1 MKKPSIA
8 IVAGASTSEEVC
20 PWDTGESR
28 SRKNSA
34 QLDSGSSSSDIS
46 IAVVEATE
54 RVQRVCTLTQQHTVD
69 GSRKLSTA
77 TMDPP
82 RRASVSVP
90 ITHSSTGESS
100 KRKVSSFEDNT
111 SAATSTS
118 SSVFVIPSET
128 DNKTENYCTSTNK
141 TLVKNHSLAKAC
153 SVTGANAP
161 IISVSSVV
169 DDLPIEPSNAEVKDE
184 PSYSQQE
191 PLAPL
196 AEPDSE
202 SPASELP
209 PSEPITE
216 VEIETE
222 AKSNDV
228 CPWEDE

>member
-1 MKKPSIA
+1 M
-8 IVAGASTSEEVC
+8 AGASTSEEVC
-20 PWDTGESR
+20 PWETGEPR

-46 IAVVEATE
+46 VAVAEVSE

-69 GSRKLSTA
+69 GSRKLSTT

-90 ITHSSTGESS
+90 ITHSSTGDSS
-100 KRKVSSFEDNT
+100 KRKVSSFEDNS

-118 SSVFVIPSET
+118 SSVFVIPSDT
-128 DNKTENYCTSTNK
+128 DNKPEESTSTNK

-161 IISVSSVV
+161 IISVSSVA
-169 DDLPIEPSNAEVKDE
+169 DDLPLDPKEDE
-184 PSYSQQE
+184 PTTSQE

-216 VEIETE
+216 VEAETE

>member
-1 MKKPSIA
+1 M
-8 IVAGASTSEEVC
+8 AGASTSEEVC
-20 PWDTGESR
+20 PWESGNEPR

-46 IAVVEATE
+46 VAVAEVSE

-69 GSRKLSTA
+69 GSRKLSTS

-90 ITHSSTGESS
+90 ITHSTTTGDSST
-100 KRKVSSFEDNT
+100 RKVSSFEDNS

-118 SSVFVIPSET
+118 SSVFVIPSDT
-128 DNKTENYCTSTNK
+128 DNKAEECTSTSK
-141 TLVKNHSLAKAC
+141 TVVKNHGLAKAC

-161 IISVSSVV
+161 IISVSSVA
-169 DDLPIEPSNAEVKDE
+169 DDLPVDSKVEEEAEATC
-184 PSYSQQE
+184 SQQE

-216 VEIETE
+216 VEVDTE

>member
-20 PWDTGESR
+20 PWDAGESR

-46 IAVVEATE
+46 VAVIEATE
-54 RVQRVCTLTQQHTVD
+54 RAQRVCTLTQQHTVD

-77 TMDPP
+77 NMDPP

-100 KRKVSSFEDNT
+100 KRKVSSFEDNS

-128 DNKTENYCTSTNK
+128 DNKTEDCTSTNK

-161 IISVSSVV
+161 IISVSSVA
-169 DDLPIEPSNAEVKDE
+169 DDLPIEPSSGEVVE
-184 PSYSQQE
+184 QPSCSQQE

-209 PSEPITE
+209 PSEPIAE
-216 VEIETE
+216 VEIESE